1 MRGREIQAIRPIP
14 NAVHDM
20 CWLRS
25 VISLL
30 GPILNIR
37 FVQSRWENLNALAGE
52 IAFSIYK
59 ISISKAYGCALY
71 AVAFKGRALMSAIGR
86 GMIGSLG
93 IESHVFSMSH
103 ALAAVASIA
112 LSCARR

>member
-1 MRGREIQAIRPIP
+1 MKSKRSALSLTLFMICVGCVASFHFWGRY
-14 NAVHDM
+14 
-20 CWLRS
+20 LK
-25 VISLL
+25 
-30 GPILNIR
+30 R
-37 FVQSRWENLNALAGE
+37 FMQSRWENLNALAGE